1 MTLRSRAG
9 AIIVIASSD
18 DKIGSPN
25 SLFLSSSTK
34 RACCSSASL
43 PHCAVTRAN
52 ELRCRIDDTRLR
64 VIVFVRSAPRP
75 LLFRAHSAR
84 RHAGSSRANAFSFRA
99 LLPVPFLHGVI
110 TIVTPRRGGAP
121 ALFRKFRSR
130 RISAHMC

>member
-1 MTLRSRAG
+1 MGRSQVHDHHVRLG
-9 AIIVIASSD
+9 ESNNNWVRQWAIIVIASSD

-25 SLFLSSSTK
+25 LLFLPSRTK

-75 LLFRAHSAR
+75 LLFRGYRPVVMSVHR
-84 RHAGSSRANAFSFRA
+84 VQTLFPF
-99 LLPVPFLHGVI
+99 VPFCPCHFC
-110 TIVTPRRGGAP
+110 AE
-121 ALFRKFRSR
+121 S
-130 RISAHMC
+130 